1 MRGLFTLVV
10 LLALVGGGGYAYYRM
25 NNATPAPKW
34 TTDKVTKGNLDLTI
48 RSTGTIEP
56 ESVIDVGA
64 QVQGLIKDLGIDS
77 AQATK
82 AIDYNS
88 KVDAGTVLAH
98 IDDSIYKA
106 QFDQAKANL
115 ALGVANLQ
123 NNQAKLKQVT
133 NDFERAK
140 LLWNKHAQSDQDF
153 DAAESAYESAV
164 ATVDQAA
171 AQVEQSKA
179 ALAQAQT
186 NLDYTVIKSPV
197 KGTVIDRRVN
207 VGQTV
212 VASLSAP
219 SLFLIAEDLKKMQ
232 IWASVNEADIGRI
245 NLGQSANFTVD
256 TFPTDTFKGTVSQ
269 IRLNATSTQNVVL
282 YTVVIDVDN
291 SDQKLIPY
299 LTATL
304 QFDAGRHDNILM
316 VPNAALRWRPRP
328 EFIDPEV
335 RDKYSKRAH
344 APTTQSPG
352 AAPAAKKPDP
362 AKKDHGTMWVVDG
375 QWLKPV
381 RVQTGVTDGAMT
393 EIVSSDLKEGTEI
406 VTGEDHEAVDTGA
419 TVNPFAPKVFGG
431 KKN

>member
-1 MRGLFTLVV
+1 MRALFTVVV

-25 NNATPAPKW
+25 NNAAPAPKW

-245 NLGQSANFTVD
+245 NLGQAANFTVD

-269 IRLNATSTQNVVL
+269 IRLNATSNQNVVL

-316 VPNAALRWRPRP
+316 VPNAACRWRPRP

-335 RDKYSKRAH
+335 R
-344 APTTQSPG
+344 
-352 AAPAAKKPDP
+352 
-362 AKKDHGTMWVVDG
+362 
-375 QWLKPV
+375 
-381 RVQTGVTDGAMT
+381 
-393 EIVSSDLKEGTEI
+393 
-406 VTGEDHEAVDTGA
+406 
-419 TVNPFAPKVFGG
+419 
-431 KKN
+431 

>member
-1 MRGLFTLVV
+1 MRGLFTLLV

-25 NNATPAPKW
+25 NNATPPPKW

-56 ESVIDVGA
+56 ERVIDVGA
-64 QVQGLIKDLGIDS
+64 QVQGLIKDLGTDLS
-77 AQATK
+77 QPTQ

-88 KVDAGTVLAH
+88 KVEAGTVLAH
-98 IDDSIYKA
+98 IDDAIYKA
-106 QFDQAKANL
+106 QFEQAKANQEL
-115 ALGVANLQ
+115 AAANLQ

-140 LLWNKHAQSDQDF
+140 ILWVKRAQSDQDF

-164 ATVDQAA
+164 AAVDQAG
-171 AQVEQSKA
+171 AQLAQAKA
-179 ALAQAQT
+179 ALTQAQT

-207 VGQTV
+207 IGQTV

-219 SLFLIAEDLKKMQ
+219 SLFLIAEDLKRMQ

-245 NLGQSANFTVD
+245 NIGQAADFTVD
-256 TFPTDTFKGTVSQ
+256 TFANRVFKGKVSQ

-291 SDQKLIPY
+291 SDESLLPY
-299 LTATL
+299 LTANV
-304 QFDAGRHDNILM
+304 QFDAGRHDNVLL
-316 VPNAALRWRPRP
+316 VPNAALRWKPRP
-328 EFIDPEV
+328 EFIDPTD
-335 RDKYSKRAH
+335 RDKFAKRAKTN
-344 APTTQSPG
+344 PT
-352 AAPAAKKPDP
+352 PATTPATPKTPDTAKQNR
-362 AKKDHGTMWVVDG
+362 GTLWVVDG

-381 RVQTGVTDGAMT
+381 RVQIGVTDGVST
-393 EIVSSDLKEGTEI
+393 EIFPGEVAADTEI
-406 VTGEDHEAVDTGA
+406 ITGEDREVAADTGG